1 MYLGT
6 MLDSIDRRLLAH
18 LQTDSG
24 LSISELADR
33 VGLSKNPC
41 WRRVR
46 RLEEDGIIRRRVAL
60 LDPDRLNCGLTAFIA
75 VRTDQHNPAWSAAF
89 AAAVQDIP
97 EIVGA
102 FRMTGDTDYLLHVV
116 VPDMKA
122 YDALYQRLIARIELS
137 DVSSSFVMEGIKQ
150 TTALPLDYA

>member
-1 MYLGT
+1 
-6 MLDSIDRRLLAH
+6 MLDAIDRRLLAA
-18 LQTDSG
+18 LQQDS
-24 LSISELADR
+24 SQSVSELADR

-46 RLEEDGIIRRRVAL
+46 RLEDDGYIRRRVAL
-60 LDPDRLNCGLTAFIA
+60 LDASRLNCGLTAFIA
-75 VRTDQHNPAWSAAF
+75 VRTDRHNPEWSEAF
-89 AAAVQDIP
+89 SKAVADIP

-102 FRMTGDTDYLLHVV
+102 FRMTGDTDYLLHAV

-122 YDALYQRLIARIELS
+122 FDALYQRLIARIDLS
-137 DVSSSFVMEGIKQ
+137 DVSSSFVMEEIKQ

>member
-1 MYLGT
+1 
-6 MLDSIDRRLLAH
+6 MLDSIDRRLLAL
-18 LQTDSG
+18 LQEDASQ
-24 LSISELADR
+24 SIGELADR

-46 RLEEDGIIRRRVAL
+46 RLEDDGYIRRRVAL
-60 LDPDRLNCGLTAFIA
+60 LDAGRLNCGLTAFIA
-75 VRTDQHNPAWSAAF
+75 VRTDRHTPEWSDAF
-89 AAAVQDIP
+89 SKAVADIP

-102 FRMTGDTDYLLHVV
+102 FRMTGDTDYLLHAV

-122 YDALYQRLIARIELS
+122 FDVLYQRLIARIDLS
-137 DVSSSFVMEGIKQ
+137 DVSSSFVMEDLKQ

>member
-1 MYLGT
+1 MF
-6 MLDSIDRRLLAH
+6 DPIDRRILSA
-18 LQTDSG
+18 LQEDSSQSVG
-24 LSISELADR
+24 DLADR

-46 RLEEDGIIRRRVAL
+46 RLEAEGYIRGRVAL
-60 LDPDRLNCGLTAFIA
+60 LDADRLNCGLTAFIA
-75 VRTDQHNPAWSAAF
+75 IRTDRHSPEWSEAF
-89 AAAVQDIP
+89 SKAVAGIP

-102 FRMTGDTDYLLHVV
+102 FRMTGDTDYLLHAV

-122 YDALYQRLIARIELS
+122 FDALYQRLIAGIDLS
-137 DVSSSFVMEGIKQ
+137 DVSSSFVMEEIKQ

>member
-1 MYLGT
+1 
-6 MLDSIDRRLLAH
+6 MLDAIDHRLLAA
-18 LQTDSG
+18 LQQDSSQ
-24 LSISELADR
+24 SISELADR

-46 RLEEDGIIRRRVAL
+46 RLEDDGYIRRRVAL

-75 VRTDQHNPAWSAAF
+75 VRTDRHNPEWSEAF
-89 AAAVQDIP
+89 SKAVADIP

-102 FRMTGDTDYLLHVV
+102 FRMTGDTDYLLHAV

-122 YDALYQRLIARIELS
+122 FDALYQRLIARIDLS
-137 DVSSSFVMEGIKQ
+137 DVSSSFVMEEIKQ

>member
-1 MYLGT
+1 MF
-6 MLDSIDRRLLAH
+6 DPIDRRLLAL
-18 LQTDSG
+18 LQEDSSP
-24 LSISELADR
+24 SISELADR

-41 WRRVR
+41 WRRIR
-46 RLEEDGIIRRRVAL
+46 RLEEDGVIRRRVAL

-75 VRTDQHNPAWSAAF
+75 VRTDQHNPAWSETF
-89 AAAVQDIP
+89 AKAVQDIP

-122 YDALYQRLIARIELS
+122 FDALYQRLIARIELS
-137 DVSSSFVMEGIKQ
+137 DVSSSFVMEELKQ
-150 TTALPLDYA
+150 TTALPLDYL

>member
-1 MYLGT
+1 
-6 MLDSIDRRLLAH
+6 MLDAIDRRLLAA
-18 LQTDSG
+18 LQQDSNQS
-24 LSISELADR
+24 LSELADR

-46 RLEEDGIIRRRVAL
+46 RLEDDGYIRRRVAL
-60 LDPDRLNCGLTAFIA
+60 LDASRLNCGLTAFIA
-75 VRTDQHNPAWSAAF
+75 VRTDRHNPEWSEAF
-89 AAAVQDIP
+89 SKAVADIP

-102 FRMTGDTDYLLHVV
+102 FRMTGDTDYLLHAV

-122 YDALYQRLIARIELS
+122 FDALYQRLIARIDLS
-137 DVSSSFVMEGIKQ
+137 DVSSSFVMEEIKQ

>member
-1 MYLGT
+1 
-6 MLDSIDRRLLAH
+6 MLDPIDRRLLAH
-18 LQTDSG
+18 LQQDSS
-24 LSISELADR
+24 LSVSELADR

-41 WRRVR
+41 WRRIR

-75 VRTDQHNPAWSAAF
+75 VRTDQHNPAWSDAF
-89 AAAVQDIP
+89 AKAVQDIP

-122 YDALYQRLIARIELS
+122 FDALYQRLIARIELS
-137 DVSSSFVMEGIKQ
+137 DVSSSFVMEELKQ
-150 TTALPLDYA
+150 TTALPLDYL